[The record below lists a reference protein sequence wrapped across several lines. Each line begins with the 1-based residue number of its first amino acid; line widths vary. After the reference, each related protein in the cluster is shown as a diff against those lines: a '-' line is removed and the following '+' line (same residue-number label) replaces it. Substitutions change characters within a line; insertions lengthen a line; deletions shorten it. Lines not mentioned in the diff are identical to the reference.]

1 MVKNTKGGSGHKSL
15 SRKSQI
21 SSTNTID
28 SIIKPESPL
37 EFFAIVTQFFGNT
50 ASVIDSHGSI
60 FRCFIRGK
68 FRGRNKRNFI
78 VAPSKLVL
86 VSKRHFESDS
96 STNVD
101 LLTVY
106 DSHDISLLSNFP
118 SFNLSSLFHTFS
130 SLSSSS
136 HHSHPSHST
145 HPLDFIFDYSSPS
158 SPSHN
163 INYDKNLSSDTNNNT
178 SDNNNNIDNDFFD
191 I

>member
-21 SSTNTID
+21 SSSNTID
-28 SIIKPESPL
+28 SIIKPQSPL

-50 ASVIDSHGSI
+50 ATVIDSHGSF

-68 FRGRNKRNFI
+68 FKGRNKRNFI

-96 STNVD
+96 SNNVD

-130 SLSSSS
+130 SLSSSHSSSLSSS
-136 HHSHPSHST
+136 HID
-145 HPLDFIFDYSSPS
+145 LLFDYSSS
-158 SPSHN
+158 SSLSHNLSDNPSHN
-163 INYDKNLSSDTNNNT
+163 TSLNT
-178 SDNNNNIDNDFFD
+178 SDHTALNPSNIDNEFFD

>member
-28 SIIKPESPL
+28 SIIKPQSPL

-106 DSHDISLLSNFP
+106 DSHDISLLLNFP

-136 HHSHPSHST
+136 SSHSHNDI
-145 HPLDFIFDYSSPS
+145 LFDYSSS
-158 SPSHN
+158 LDNTHN
-163 INYDKNLSSDTNNNT
+163 NHS
-178 SDNNNNIDNDFFD
+178 SDNNHSHDNSHDIDNDNDIDNDFFD

>member
-28 SIIKPESPL
+28 SIIKPQSPL

-106 DSHDISLLSNFP
+106 DSHDISLLLNFP

-136 HHSHPSHST
+136 SSSPHNDI
-145 HPLDFIFDYSSPS
+145 LFDYSSP
-158 SPSHN
+158 HDLN
-163 INYDKNLSSDTNNNT
+163 LDNNLS
-178 SDNNNNIDNDFFD
+178 SDNNNNNNNITSDNLSSSDIDNDFFD

>member
-28 SIIKPESPL
+28 SIIKPQSPL

-106 DSHDISLLSNFP
+106 DSHDISLLLNFP

-136 HHSHPSHST
+136 SSSPHDI
-145 HPLDFIFDYSSPS
+145 LFDYSSL
-158 SPSHN
+158 SPSTHHN
-163 INYDKNLSSDTNNNT
+163 SDNLSHDNDNNT
-178 SDNNNNIDNDFFD
+178 SHDNNNLTSDIDNDFFD